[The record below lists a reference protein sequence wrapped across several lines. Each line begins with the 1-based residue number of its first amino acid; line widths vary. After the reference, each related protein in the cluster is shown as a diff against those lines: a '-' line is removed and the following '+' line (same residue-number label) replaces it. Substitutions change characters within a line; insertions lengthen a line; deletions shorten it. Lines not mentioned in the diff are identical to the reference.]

1 MLQTTLSGCSNIR
14 TIDEYSFYSCDVL
27 SEVILP
33 PSIVT
38 IEDYAFS
45 FCYELK
51 TIDFAECVNLESLGD
66 YTFRY
71 CRSLESINLKN
82 CIELIRLDGDTFSE
96 CSQLTSVLFPS
107 SIRVIGG
114 RSFEKCSK
122 LKMVDLSACTS
133 LSTIG
138 KDAFI
143 FCNSLA
149 IVILPSSLRYIREGA
164 FYGCD
169 GLERIILLGSY
180 PPEMGNSLPTF
191 GYVDLNTPIYVPV
204 DVVEEYKNSPWW
216 STFTNIQAGGICG
229 DLIFWE
235 YNDGVLV
242 VNGIGAMT
250 NYASKD
256 EVPWAPIREDI
267 TKVIIGSGITTV
279 GAFAFNGCT
288 NLVDLTLPVDLTSI
302 ENNAFEMCTKL
313 KNLDLSD
320 CTELTFIGRFAFKD
334 CNSLTNLALPVSLTN
349 IGYGAFYDCT
359 SLAQISSLA
368 TTPPTIEIDDTTP
381 VFGNVDKTIPVYV
394 PVGSV
399 DAHKAAD
406 GWKEFVEFVNMFVIS
421 NQ

>member
-1 MLQTTLSGCSNIR
+1 M
-14 TIDEYSFYSCDVL
+14 
-27 SEVILP
+27 
-33 PSIVT
+33 
-38 IEDYAFS
+38 
-45 FCYELK
+45 
-51 TIDFAECVNLESLGD
+51 
-66 YTFRY
+66 
-71 CRSLESINLKN
+71 
-82 CIELIRLDGDTFSE
+82 
-96 CSQLTSVLFPS
+96 
-107 SIRVIGG
+107 
-114 RSFEKCSK
+114 
-122 LKMVDLSACTS
+122 
-133 LSTIG
+133 
-138 KDAFI
+138 
-143 FCNSLA
+143 
-149 IVILPSSLRYIREGA
+149 
-164 FYGCD
+164 
-169 GLERIILLGSY
+169 
-180 PPEMGNSLPTF
+180 PTV
-191 GYVDLNTPIYVPV
+191 GYVELNTPIYVPV

-229 DLIFWE
+229 DLIFWK

-406 GWKEFVEFVNMFVIS
+406 GWKEFTNISEVGSTGNDEMNTADAFVIVGNDVVLNEAQEIS
-421 NQ
+421 IYTVQGSLVYSGYTNRITLQDAGVYILRMANGKAKIVIR